1 MRRHPL
7 LWKLAAIQVSF
18 GLLLTWLIWT
28 WGLSVERS
36 SYFLAP
42 ADQAYLARY
51 AQQAEQAWQE
61 GGATAVDA
69 FGKQLAAAEDTWVAV
84 VGADL
89 QSLGST
95 ALSAEESANLA
106 FMRKLDWPLSRRLQD
121 QLPYVSIEF
130 PRHPELGRLV
140 LQLPERLLP
149 TGLTPWT
156 HVVTHGVA
164 PTLLALLLGLALYR
178 QLVVPL
184 NRLRDR
190 ADALRA
196 DNLDSP
202 APALQERRDEL
213 GELAQAFEHMA
224 ARLRQS
230 LEQQRLLL
238 RTLSHELRTPLARLR
253 IAHDS
258 DLHGAQLR
266 ERVGREVDDMQ
277 KLLED
282 TLDLAWMDT
291 EQPQLATE
299 PVPVLSVWEALCE
312 DICFE
317 SGWAPERLPC
327 TLGIDCQVQA
337 HLDSLAQALEN
348 LLRNAVRH
356 SPVAGLVSLEGWRE
370 AEFWHLCL
378 RDHGPGVP
386 DAELERIFQPYQ
398 RLADSGAGFGLGL
411 AIARRAIEL
420 QGGRLW
426 ASNADPGL
434 RLHLL
439 LPAAAL
445 ACERSV

>member
-7 LWKLAAIQVSF
+7 LWKLAALQVSF
-18 GLLLTWLIWT
+18 CLLLTWLIWT

-36 SYFLAP
+36 TYFLSQ
-42 ADQAYLARY
+42 ADQDYLARY
-51 AQQAEQAWQE
+51 AQQAEQAWQQA
-61 GGATAVDA
+61 GAPGAEA
-69 FGKQLAAAEDTWVAV
+69 FRRKLEHAEDTWAV
-84 VGADL
+84 LLGPHL
-89 QSLGST
+89 QSLGTT
-95 ALSAEESANLA
+95 ALDAEEASHLT
-106 FMRKLDWPLSRRLQD
+106 FMRKLDWPMSRRLQD
-121 QLPYVSIEF
+121 ELPYVSIEF
-130 PRHPELGRLV
+130 PQHPENGRLV
-140 LQLPERLLP
+140 MQLPERLLP

-156 HVVTHGVA
+156 HVITHGVA
-164 PTLLALLLGLALYR
+164 PTLLALLLGLAIYR

-196 DNLDSP
+196 DDLDSP
-202 APALQERRDEL
+202 GLPLQERRDEL

-224 ARLRQS
+224 GRLRQS

-258 DLHGAQLR
+258 DLPPAQLR
-266 ERVGREVDDMQ
+266 ERLEREVNDMQ

-291 EQPQLATE
+291 EQPQLTTE
-299 PVPVLSVWEALCE
+299 PVLMLSVWEALRQ

-317 SGWAPERLPC
+317 SGWEPSRLPC
-327 TLGIDCQVQA
+327 SLGTDCRVQV

-348 LLRNAVRH
+348 LMRNAIRH
-356 SPVAGLVSLEGWRE
+356 SPAGGRVSLDGWRDGDC
-370 AEFWHLCL
+370 WHLRL
-378 RDHGPGVP
+378 SDQGPGVAQA
-386 DAELERIFQPYQ
+386 DLERIFQPYQ
-398 RLADSGAGFGLGL
+398 RLPDSGAGFGLGL

-426 ASNADPGL
+426 ASNGHPGL
-434 RLHLL
+434 CLHVL
-439 LPAAAL
+439 LPIGQECL
-445 ACERSV
+445 ES